1 MEWGKRNTT
10 HPKGKG
16 RWMKERVSE
25 SLSVVSDS
33 LRPHGRVHGIL
44 QTRILE
50 CVAIRFSR
58 GSSQP
63 RDGTRWILYQLSHQG
78 SPKKGKVG
86 QIESLKYINDHSH
99 YNELAF
105 QRQRVKAARAKK
117 IQLQMFKRNTQNL
130 KIQSSWIKGLK
141 ETSTNQKKTTI
152 AILIPNPIDFEVQN
166 ILWY

>member
-1 MEWGKRNTT
+1 MSKNRKCGFQNKKSENGMRKKKHYSPQRKRKINER
-10 HPKGKG
+10 K
-16 RWMKERVSE
+16 RVSE

-33 LRPHGRVHGIL
+33 LRPHGIVHGIL

-50 CVAIRFSR
+50 WVAVRFSR

-86 QIESLKYINDHSH
+86 QIENSKYINDHSH

-105 QRQRVKAARAKK
+105 QRQRVKVARAKK

-130 KIQSSWIKGLK
+130 KIQSS
-141 ETSTNQKKTTI
+141 
-152 AILIPNPIDFEVQN
+152 
-166 ILWY
+166 